1 MILLLCIYL
10 YGNEAEKRQ
19 TSLDV
24 RFLFG
29 FLFFKKTGGE
39 KMEFTIQ
46 SVAAGLDTVWVLL
59 CAALVFLMEAGFAA
73 LEAGFVH
80 SRNSLNI
87 IMKVFMDCTI
97 GLLGFFVCGFALMY
111 GTDLGGIF
119 GVSGFMMQGDLTHL
133 QLKIPVEAF
142 WLFQAAFAIAMATIV
157 SGAVAER
164 MKFAPYL
171 VFSLLATVVIYP
183 LAGHWVWNPG
193 GWLNQLGM
201 LDFAGSAVVHAL
213 GGWAAL
219 AAVLVLGPR
228 SGRFNKDGSINI
240 LPGHNLPLAALGA
253 FILWFGWFGFNPGST
268 LSGMDSNI
276 AKIAVNTNLSAA
288 AGGTVA
294 ALLTLFH
301 YGKAD
306 LSMAINGA
314 LGGLVA
320 ITAGCAFVTPLSA
333 IFIGAVSGGLI
344 IAAVPFFDQLH
355 ADDPVGAI
363 AVHGVCGTFGT
374 IAVGIFATEGGLLY
388 GGGFHLLGIQLL
400 GVFSIGLWGFLSSY
414 VLFSALKAL
423 VGIRVSKED
432 EIVGLDISEHG
443 IAAYNDLEYPLLQRA
458 AFPFQSAVNESL
470 SEEEEKEV
478 SPA

>member
-1 MILLLCIYL
+1 
-10 YGNEAEKRQ
+10 
-19 TSLDV
+19 
-24 RFLFG
+24 
-29 FLFFKKTGGE
+29 
-39 KMEFTIQ
+39 MELTIN
-46 SVAAGLDTVWVLL
+46 SVAVGLDTVWVLL

-73 LEAGFVH
+73 LEAGFVR

-97 GLLGFFVCGFALMY
+97 GIVGFFLCGFGLMY
-111 GTDLGGIF
+111 GTDILGILGT
-119 GVSGFMMQGDLTHL
+119 SGFILQGDLSQLH
-133 QLKIPVEAF
+133 LKIPVEAF

-171 VFSLLATVVIYP
+171 IFSLLATVIIYP
-183 LAGHWVWNPG
+183 LAGHWVWNPN

-201 LDFAGSAVVHAL
+201 LDFAGSAVVHSL

-228 SGRFNKDGSINI
+228 SGRFNKNGSITI
-240 LPGHNLPLAALGA
+240 MPGHNLPLATLGA

-268 LSGMDSNI
+268 LSGTDSSI
-276 AKIAVNTNLSAA
+276 ARIAMNTNLSAA

-294 ALLTLFH
+294 ALLTLGK

-320 ITAGCAFVTPLSA
+320 ITAGCAFVGPLSA
-333 IFIGAVSGGLI
+333 LFIGSIAGALI
-344 IAAVPFFDQLH
+344 VVAVPLFDHLH

-374 IAVGIFATEGGLLY
+374 LAVGIFAEHGGLLY
-388 GGGFHLLGIQLL
+388 GGGLHLFGIQLL
-400 GVFSIGLWGFLSSY
+400 GITVIGLWGFGTTY
-414 VLFSALKAL
+414 ALFSALKAS
-423 VGIRVSKED
+423 VGIRVSQED
-432 EIVGLDISEHG
+432 ELIGLDLSEHG

-458 AFPFQSAVNESL
+458 AQPFARMTETPEDLEENESI
-470 SEEEEKEV
+470 